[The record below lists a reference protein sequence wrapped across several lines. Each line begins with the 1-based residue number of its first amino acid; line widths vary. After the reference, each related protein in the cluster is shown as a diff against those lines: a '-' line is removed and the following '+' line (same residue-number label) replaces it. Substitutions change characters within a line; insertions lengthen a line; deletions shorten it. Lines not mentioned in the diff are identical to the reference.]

1 VLQQN
6 ALPTV
11 GACCNGIEVWATDVQ
26 QVADGVY
33 VLYYAG
39 SPYGPKLTCCI
50 GTATSPNP
58 EGPFTPAT
66 TPFTCNIAQGGLI
79 DPSGFVDVDGH
90 HYVTYKIDGNSLGH
104 LYSAFG
110 FNSHYLQEV
119 ESDGATPIGNLIQV
133 LDRDASDGLLV
144 EAPDIIRTAEGIY
157 ILFHSSH
164 CLNPLLYDVR
174 YATATNV
181 MGPYMKNP
189 ALLLAT
195 GDYRL

>member
-1 VLQQN
+1 LIHQ
-6 ALPTV
+6 ALSTLM
-11 GACCNGIEVWATDVQ
+11 AITMS
-26 QVADGVY
+26 
-33 VLYYAG
+33 LIR
-39 SPYGPKLTCCI
+39 L
-50 GTATSPNP
+50 TATRSGTSIPP
-58 EGPFTPAT
+58 LVSTP
-66 TPFTCNIAQGGLI
+66 IM
-79 DPSGFVDVDGH
+79 
-90 HYVTYKIDGNSLGH
+90 
-104 LYSAFG
+104 
-110 FNSHYLQEV
+110 LQEV